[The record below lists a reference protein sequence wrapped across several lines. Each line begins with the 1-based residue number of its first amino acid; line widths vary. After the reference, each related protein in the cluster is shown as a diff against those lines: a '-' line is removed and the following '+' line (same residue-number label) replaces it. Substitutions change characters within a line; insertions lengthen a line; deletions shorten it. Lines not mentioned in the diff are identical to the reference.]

1 MMKWD
6 EYEHTIQ
13 SDDQQ
18 ILCAVANR
26 IQHFE
31 QEGNESKD
39 AVKKYI
45 KRCLT
50 NSEQITGGAKENFFL
65 NNKLKF
71 YTINK

>member
-18 ILCAVANR
+18 ILCADANR

-39 AVKKYI
+39 AVKNI
-45 KRCLT
+45 
-50 NSEQITGGAKENFFL
+50 
-65 NNKLKF
+65 
-71 YTINK
+71 